1 MPAITSSE
9 SKPAK
14 PKSQEQSEVADA
26 MSHYRLLRWF
36 AVVSMLAIV
45 SWVLID
51 LFGPIPKYQLKN
63 YPVTEL
69 NSPEFLNELAALAGS
84 HADSSTHV
92 DALPNGMNFYEAE
105 LAAIQLAQKS
115 IDWEAYIFAKGDIA
129 RLIVDALAE

>member
-1 MPAITSSE
+1 MPTITPSE

-26 MSHYRLLRWF
+26 MRHYRLLRWF

-63 YPVTEL
+63 YPVAEL
-69 NSPEFLNELAALAGS
+69 NSPEFLNELTALAGS
-84 HADSSTHV
+84 HADAHTRV
-92 DALPNGMNFYEAE
+92 EALPDGVNFYEAE
-105 LAAIQLAQKS
+105 LVAIQ
-115 IDWEAYIFAKGDIA
+115 
-129 RLIVDALAE
+129 